1 MIGVYILDELLTTVH
16 YCDDFSDFIWTE
28 RFSEPDDFELHVPY
42 NLTNLEVYK
51 PNRFLY
57 NYEAGF
63 KGLMV
68 IESVDS
74 NLSRERRYEIVV
86 RGKGLESVLRRRV
99 TSNVGNY
106 AANSENLLFTFL
118 EDVFAKNIGAE
129 ASDVRKMPNI
139 SLRFPRKADSSYL
152 YGNPRMEKI
161 TAEDYSTM
169 NMYEMFAHQ
178 LSLYG
183 FGLRSYLGVDPRT
196 GIITAYKGEDRSLD
210 VLFSK
215 DMGNLKG
222 ERVGIDVGD
231 CKNVITYT
239 DGEGKPL
246 YTYDGKVLGDGMD
259 KANAIKIYGLNRFED
274 VAQQSDNQQK
284 TLLEGKKNLAQT
296 AKIAVVEAQAISN
309 EKFKQTRYGTDF
321 SVGDIVSIKIESNI
335 YKVVVESYISSYS
348 ENGVEE
354 YPTLAFI

>member
-1 MIGVYILDELLTTVH
+1 MIGVYILDELLATVH
-16 YCDDFSDFIWTE
+16 YCNDFSDFIWTE
-28 RFSEPDDFELHVPY
+28 RFSEPDDFELHIPY
-42 NLTNLEVYK
+42 NATNLDVYK

-63 KGLMV
+63 KGLMI
-68 IESVDS
+68 IESVDR
-74 NLSRERRYEIVV
+74 NLSRERRYEITV
-86 RGKGLESVLRRRV
+86 RGKGIESVLRRRV

-106 AANSENLLFTFL
+106 AGNAENLLFTFL

-139 SLRFPRKADSSYL
+139 SLRFPRKADNSYL
-152 YGNPRMEKI
+152 YGNPKMEKV
-161 TAEDYSTM
+161 TADDYSTM

-178 LSLYG
+178 LALYG
-183 FGLRSYLGVDPRT
+183 FGLRSYLGENPCL

-222 ERVGIDVGD
+222 ERVGINVED

-239 DGEGKPL
+239 DGEGKPM
-246 YTYDGKVLGDGMD
+246 YTYDGKVLGDGAD
-259 KANAIKIYGLNRFED
+259 KANAIKIYGLNRFEE

-284 TLLEGKKNLAQT
+284 TLLEAKKNLAST
-296 AKIAVVEAQAISN
+296 TKTTVVEAQAISN
-309 EKFKQTRYGTDF
+309 KKFKQMQYGIDF
-321 SVGDIVSIKIESNI
+321 SVGDIVSIKIENKV
-335 YKVVVESYISSYS
+335 YKVVVDSYISSYTES
-348 ENGVEE
+348 GVEE
-354 YPTLAFI
+354 YPTLVLI